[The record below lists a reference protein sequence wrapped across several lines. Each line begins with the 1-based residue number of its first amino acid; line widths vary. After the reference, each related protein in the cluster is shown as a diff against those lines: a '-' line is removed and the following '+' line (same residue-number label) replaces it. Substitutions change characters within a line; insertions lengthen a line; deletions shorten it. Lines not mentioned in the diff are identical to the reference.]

1 MILGVGLAASAGGL
15 TALTEV
21 LSHLPGDFPAPLL
34 VVQHLDPHHRSW
46 MADILRRRVEL
57 DVREAKD
64 GDRIVP
70 STIFLAPP
78 DRHLLVAPGG
88 RLKLSSGSKVHFVR
102 PSADLL
108 FTSLA
113 AHMGTHAVAVVL
125 SGSGSDGCEGV
136 RAVKKQG
143 GTVIVQDQAEFDGMP
158 AAARNTGAVDYVL
171 PLNEIAGML
180 IELAAAMEVG
190 A

>member
-1 MILGVGLAASAGGL
+1 
-15 TALTEV
+15 
-21 LSHLPGDFPAPLL
+21 
-34 VVQHLDPHHRSW
+34 

-108 FTSLA
+108 FNSLA
-113 AHMGTHAVAVVL
+113 EQWGPRAVAVVL
-125 SGSGSDGCEGV
+125 TGSGSDGSEGV
-136 RAVKKQG
+136 RAVKKHG
-143 GTVIVQDQAEFDGMP
+143 GVVIVQDQAEFDGMP

-180 IELAAAMEVG
+180 IELVAAREVG
-190 A
+190 V